1 MALITGTPVGTLTA
15 QESLFVDSAPYIY
28 IQDSRANP
36 LYNPDGDG
44 YYWQMSGTSTYK
56 VYEIG
61 CPYDVSFSEN
71 ITINE
76 VLCDTTGLQATVQQ
90 RQYLEFTFSIRS
102 ILPLSV
108 LSVLMKGGTPTLNVS
123 AGTEKFGFGAIDNTK
138 FWHVYTPRVYD
149 TSTGDYI
156 WLYFHKA
163 QFVDAWTLGMAF
175 GTPWQL
181 TGIKLRAV
189 ADTTK
194 PALQIFGMFGR
205 SDLSVLGS

>member
-1 MALITGTPVGTLTA
+1 MALVTGTPLGSITT
-15 QESLFVDSAPYIY
+15 QESLFVDSAPTIY
-28 IQDSRANP
+28 IQNSLATP

-44 YYWQMSGTSTYK
+44 FYWQLSGTSTYP

-71 ITINE
+71 IVIND
-76 VLCDTTGLQATVQQ
+76 VLCDTTGLQATIQQ

-102 ILPLSV
+102 IFPLSV
-108 LSVLMKGGTPTLNVS
+108 LTVLMKGGTIDVDAS
-123 AGTEKFGFGAIDNTK
+123 AGTEKFGFGAIDNSQ

-149 TSTGDYI
+149 TTVGDYV
-156 WLYFHKA
+156 WSHFHKA

-181 TGIKLRAV
+181 TGIKLRAS
-189 ADTTK
+189 ADLTK
-194 PALQIFGMFGR
+194 PAAQQFGMFGR
-205 SDLSVLGS
+205 SDSSVI